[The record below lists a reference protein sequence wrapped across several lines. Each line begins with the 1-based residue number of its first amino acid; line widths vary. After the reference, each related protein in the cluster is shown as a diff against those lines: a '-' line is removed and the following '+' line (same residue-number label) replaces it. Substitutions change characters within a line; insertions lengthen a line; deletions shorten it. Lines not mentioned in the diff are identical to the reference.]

1 MQLTKGQQRVIQQIS
16 RLKQQLGRMPSVPE
30 LSAALGYSYQAL
42 RQHLGGLEHKGVL
55 EVVSRGQGRTSEIV
69 PTLQGKSLLGLGIPL
84 LGSIPAGR
92 LSDAQ
97 QEIKGLLALPSKPG
111 FYALVVEGDSMA
123 DYLVENDLVIV
134 RATSEFR
141 QGQIAA
147 VYYQGR
153 TTLKYV
159 YRKGARAELR
169 AHNPRYPPIVLPARE
184 LQVQGVYDSLLRG
197 GLISQLLEVVM

>member
-1 MQLTKGQQRVIQQIS
+1 MQLTRGQQRVIQQIS

-42 RQHLGGLEHKGVL
+42 RQHLGELERKGLL

-84 LGSIPAGR
+84 LGQIAAGR
-92 LSDAQ
+92 LEDAAQ
-97 QEIKGLLALPSKPG
+97 DLRGLLALPSKPG

-123 DYLVENDLVIV
+123 DYLVENDIVIV

-141 QGQIAA
+141 QGQITA

-169 AHNPRYPPIVLPARE
+169 AHNPSYPPIVLPARE
-184 LQVQGVYDSLLRG
+184 LQVQGVYDSLIRG
-197 GLISQLLEVVM
+197 GLISELLEVVM

>member
-1 MQLTKGQQRVIQQIS
+1 MQLTKGQQRVIQQMS
-16 RLKQQLGRMPSVPE
+16 RLKQKQGRMPSVPE

-42 RQHLGGLEHKGVL
+42 RQHLGELERKGLL
-55 EVVSRGQGRTSEIV
+55 EVVSRGKGRTSEII

-84 LGSIPAGR
+84 LGQIAAGR
-92 LSDAQ
+92 LEDAAQ
-97 QEIKGLLALPSKPG
+97 DLRGLLALPSKPG

-123 DYLVENDLVIV
+123 DYLVENDIVIV

-169 AHNPRYPPIVLPARE
+169 PHNPRYPPIVLPASE
-184 LQVQGVYDSLLRG
+184 LQVQGVYDSLIRG
-197 GLISQLLEVVM
+197 GLISELLEVVM